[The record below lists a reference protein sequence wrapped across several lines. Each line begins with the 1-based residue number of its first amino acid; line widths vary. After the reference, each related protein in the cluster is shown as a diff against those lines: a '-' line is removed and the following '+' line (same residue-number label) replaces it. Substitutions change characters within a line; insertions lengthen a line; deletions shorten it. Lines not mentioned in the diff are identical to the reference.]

1 MIERCWSNSIKKI
14 NDENWEN
21 EEKIELY
28 NKNLYEIIS
37 EFIKSDFDF
46 DQVIFLFPVSIEEF
60 LKWFFRFL
68 TYVKMRLK
76 NFVKGIPNC
85 TNHQYKNQLRIIL
98 L

>member
-1 MIERCWSNSIKKI
+1 MLIKFEKI

-60 LKWFFRFL
+60 LK
-68 TYVKMRLK
+68 
-76 NFVKGIPNC
+76 
-85 TNHQYKNQLRIIL
+85 
-98 L
+98 